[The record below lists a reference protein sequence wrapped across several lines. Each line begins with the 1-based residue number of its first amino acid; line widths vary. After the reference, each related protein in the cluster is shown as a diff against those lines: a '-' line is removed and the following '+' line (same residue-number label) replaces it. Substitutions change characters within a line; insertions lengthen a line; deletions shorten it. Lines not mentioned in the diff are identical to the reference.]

1 VAWVEEDTAVHAM
14 VFDPAG
20 KPRGPEFVVSPPGL
34 HVGPVRAIGLAN
46 NSFAVCWFSGG
57 VSSSGNLMLQVLT
70 TGGEKAGDAKTL
82 DLSRLGKNFAL
93 APIVNASPV
102 AEPGHFAVAHI
113 SAEFPGGVG
122 GAGGGQRVVIGTVFG
137 PTGERLKVASF
148 NITHRERNTI
158 ASNLAMTVL
167 PDKRFLVTWSERA
180 IPDQNEHAMGEDV
193 KAMLCHEERGVLPG
207 SELDGLIPAIDVNT
221 TLQGNQVLPSA
232 AFAIDAETGE
242 SATAIVWLDDNTG
255 SPDTALRAVKA
266 RVFAPTSL
274 LPA

>member
-1 VAWVEEDTAVHAM
+1 
-14 VFDPAG
+14 
-20 KPRGPEFVVSPPGL
+20 
-34 HVGPVRAIGLAN
+34 
-46 NSFAVCWFSGG
+46 
-57 VSSSGNLMLQVLT
+57 MLQVLT
-70 TGGEKAGDAKTL
+70 TGGEKAGDAKAL
-82 DLSRLGKNFAL
+82 DLSRLGSNFAM
-93 APIVNASPV
+93 APIVNASQV

-113 SAEFPGGVG
+113 SAEFPGGLG
-122 GAGGGQRVVIGTVFG
+122 GAGRGQRVVIGTVFG

-148 NITHRERNTI
+148 NITQRERNTI

-207 SELDGLIPAIDVNT
+207 NELDGLIPAIDVNT
-221 TLQGNQVLPSA
+221 SLQGNQVLPSA

-242 SATAIVWLDDNTG
+242 SATAIVWLDDNTA
-255 SPDTALRAVKA
+255 SPDTALRAVKT

-274 LPA
+274 PA